1 MSTCLHCH
9 STILS
14 THGKKFCTLSC
25 AARYN
30 NARRAARTPE
40 SKQKT
45 ATATRNRHAAS
56 PAPPRTTVSQCV
68 WCHKWFPGKR
78 RTCSK
83 SCYHSHKS
91 NYQSTRLKT
100 DSDYRSKLGTGH
112 RSFME
117 VSFEAWVRTNYPS
130 LPILP
135 QHPFRNN
142 KQHGHF
148 YTDFYFPTLR
158 LVIELDGTQHN
169 LPDNKLHDAQRDQHL
184 LDHHGVTVVRITSSE
199 YKRQTRINEI
209 RELLS

>member
-83 SCYHSHKS
+83 SCYTHTSPTINPPGSRQIAIIAANLVLGIDRLWRCRLRHG
-91 NYQSTRLKT
+91 YEPTTHPCQYYHSTRSET
-100 DSDYRSKLGTGH
+100 
-112 RSFME
+112 
-117 VSFEAWVRTNYPS
+117 
-130 LPILP
+130 
-135 QHPFRNN
+135 
-142 KQHGHF
+142 
-148 YTDFYFPTLR
+148 
-158 LVIELDGTQHN
+158 
-169 LPDNKLHDAQRDQHL
+169 
-184 LDHHGVTVVRITSSE
+184 TSSMDTSIPISTFPRCGWLLNWTVPNTT
-199 YKRQTRINEI
+199 YQTTN
-209 RELLS
+209 STTHSVTNTY